1 VKKKMSATNLVT
13 RRTTTLKAPDSIK
26 AANLREQYQTPEGSS
41 VLRHLFWAP
50 HDDKKIRLLT
60 ITKSYVMELIG
71 SFFFIFFTVFSVVSA
86 YNGTTT
92 GIGSDADGAIRSILV
107 AICAGGSYFM
117 VTGWLRKPDEEM
129 PRHAS
134 WLVTLFYTFT
144 YRFGIFHTLAY
155 MVMQLGGALIA
166 SGILWELGTG
176 AFGSTV
182 WIPARGT
189 GATIGAAWF
198 AELVGTA
205 LILFSLGYNHMG
217 GVDIADEDL
226 TKDGTRRLGETMAS
240 IMRAVATLV
249 FFRLGHWTFEPII
262 YLGGLFATCWT
273 GSCLSTDT
281 ANYYGLGIFL
291 GVPFL
296 GLVLAVVLH
305 LVTVGL
311 STRTTFDSGHKSR
324 ANRRGLYTDEAQ
336 AEFERQ
342 ANLGKSIHTQ
352 YTKLSE

>member
-1 VKKKMSATNLVT
+1 MSATNLVT
-13 RRTTTLKAPDSIK
+13 RRTTTLKAPDSIR
-26 AANLREQYQTPEGSS
+26 AANLREQYETPEGSS

-50 HDDKKIRLLT
+50 HDNKKIRLLT
-60 ITKSYVMELIG
+60 ILKSYVMELIG
-71 SFFFIFFTVFSVVSA
+71 SFFFVFFTVFSVVSA

-92 GIGSDADGAIRSILV
+92 GPGSDADGAIRSILV

-144 YRFGIFHTLAY
+144 YRFGIFHTVAY
-155 MVMQLGGALIA
+155 LVMQLGGALIA

-176 AFGSTV
+176 VFGPTV

-217 GVDIADEDL
+217 GSPNAEED
-226 TKDGTRRLGETMAS
+226 DSRRLGETMAS
-240 IMRAVATLV
+240 LMRAVATLV
-249 FFRLGHWTFEPII
+249 FFRVGHWTFEPAV

-273 GSCLSTDT
+273 GSCLSADT

-296 GLVLAVVLH
+296 GLLLAVVLH
-305 LVTVGL
+305 LVMVGL
-311 STRTTFDSGHKSR
+311 STKPASDTGHKSR
-324 ANRRGLYTDEAQ
+324 ANKAGLYTDERAAQ
-336 AEFERQ
+336 LDQ
-342 ANLGKSIHTQ
+342 MGKSIHTQ
-352 YTKLSE
+352 YTKMSE